1 MRDISKRFCRINE
14 KTGKSAAFPVLS
26 LTSHDGLLSVM
37 LIRNGQLLAAFG
49 TTRGKH
55 ATTILCSHS
64 LTETVLVDSSAVVG
78 LECSFHF

>member
-37 LIRNGQLLAAFG
+37 LIRNRQFLAAFS
-49 TTRGKH
+49 TT
-55 ATTILCSHS
+55 
-64 LTETVLVDSSAVVG
+64 
-78 LECSFHF
+78 